1 MRDEH
6 SRRQLLVRVDRLDY
20 SKGLPQRLLGFRELL
35 ERYPENRSRATLIQI
50 PAPSREDVDA
60 YGEPPD
66 LRYPAQACSAP
77 FGLLAPPYAPYAANA
92 NDLSSSRGSN
102 ALLKVEA
109 SRCINQF
116 IHHE

>member
-1 MRDEH
+1 MT
-6 SRRQLLVRVDRLDY
+6 SRAATF
-20 SKGLPQRLLGFRELL
+20 RLLGFRELL

-92 NDLSSSRGSN
+92 NDLSSPRGSN